1 MDFVFFFPFVRGMA
15 SPEAGLRPC
24 LRPEHLAWLVVLA
37 GLQPTAPMR
46 RVSASPATTCS
57 FLLPHAPLLR
67 LATRAASC
75 PASRCP
81 GAAAR
86 PGRGAR
92 SERRDGVEP
101 DAGAAAA
108 KGCPATA
115 TRLWYVISAALIP
128 PPRATPCGRG
138 PMFCGGRSVPPL
150 PLARELQ
157 PCLAL
162 QRSAVMSEGCPWRG
176 SQRSER
182 KVTGLWVSC
191 PTGSR
196 GSSSA

>member
-1 MDFVFFFPFVRGMA
+1 MA

-37 GLQPTAPMR
+37 GLQPAAPMR

-128 PPRATPCGRG
+128 PPRYTLRSGTHVLWGSFRAASPSCTRTATLPCAAAQRRDERG
-138 PMFCGGRSVPPL
+138 VPV
-150 PLARELQ
+150 ARQ
-157 PCLAL
+157 P
-162 QRSAVMSEGCPWRG
+162 
-176 SQRSER
+176 
-182 KVTGLWVSC
+182 TI
-191 PTGSR
+191 
-196 GSSSA
+196 